1 MGGLSEEKRQEIKYL
16 HDQGASIEEIARSL
30 KIAYST
36 VAKQVN
42 GYEEEWVRKFREEW
56 DEVRIKL
63 RRACGY
69 DD

>member
-1 MGGLSEEKRQEIKYL
+1 MALSEERRLEIKYL
-16 HDQGASIEEIARSL
+16 HEQGASIEEIAKSL
-30 KIAYST
+30 KMMEST

-42 GYEEEWVRKFREEW
+42 GYEGEWVRKFREEW

-63 RRACGY
+63 RRAYGY

>member
-1 MGGLSEEKRQEIKYL
+1 MALSEERRLEIKYL
-16 HDQGASIEEIARSL
+16 HDQGASIEEIAKSL
-30 KIAYST
+30 KMMEST

-42 GYEEEWVRKFREEW
+42 GYEGEWVRKFREEW

-63 RRACGY
+63 RRAYGY

>member
-1 MGGLSEEKRQEIKYL
+1 MALSEERRLEIKYL
-16 HDQGASIEEIARSL
+16 YDQGASIEEIAKSL
-30 KIAYST
+30 KMMEST

-42 GYEEEWVRKFREEW
+42 GYEGEWVRKFREEW

-63 RRACGY
+63 RRACGH

>member
-1 MGGLSEEKRQEIKYL
+1 MALSEEKRQEIKYL
-16 HDQGASIEEIARSL
+16 YDQGASIEEIAKSL
-30 KIAYST
+30 KMMEST

-42 GYEEEWVRKFREEW
+42 GYEGEWASKFREEW
-56 DEVRIKL
+56 DEVRMKI

>member
-1 MGGLSEEKRQEIKYL
+1 MALSEERRLEIKYL

-30 KIAYST
+30 KVAEIT
-36 VAKQVN
+36 VERQIN
-42 GYEEEWVRKFREEW
+42 GYEGEWVRKFREEW
-56 DEVRIKL
+56 DEARIKL

>member
-1 MGGLSEEKRQEIKYL
+1 MALSEEKRLEIKYL
-16 HDQGASIEEIARSL
+16 YDQGASIEEIAKSL
-30 KIAYST
+30 KMMEST

-42 GYEEEWVRKFREEW
+42 GYEGEWVRKFREEW

>member
-1 MGGLSEEKRQEIKYL
+1 MGGLSEEKKAEIKYL
-16 HDQGASIEEIARSL
+16 YGQGASIEEIARSL
-30 KIAYST
+30 KMMEST

-42 GYEEEWVRKFREEW
+42 GYEGEWVRKFREEW

>member
-1 MGGLSEEKRQEIKYL
+1 MALSEEKRLEIKYL
-16 HDQGASIEEIARSL
+16 HEQGASIEEIAKSL
-30 KIAYST
+30 KMMEST

-42 GYEEEWVRKFREEW
+42 GYEGEWVRKFREEW
-56 DEVRIKL
+56 DDARMKL

>member
-1 MGGLSEEKRQEIKYL
+1 MALSEEKRQEIKYL
-16 HDQGASIEEIARSL
+16 YDQGASIEEIAKSL
-30 KIAYST
+30 KMMEST

-42 GYEEEWVRKFREEW
+42 GYEGERVRKFREEW

-63 RRACGY
+63 RRAYGY